1 MSIVPG
7 ERIIELV
14 LEIVLEAMK
23 GQSPE
28 QREKMW
34 GRYIEDSE
42 KWREFW
48 AKLFGSKEK
57 TDAPS

>member
-1 MSIVPG
+1 MLPG
-7 ERIIELV
+7 EHIIELV

-34 GRYIEDSE
+34 GRYIEDSD
-42 KWREFW
+42 KWRAFW
-48 AKLFGSKEK
+48 EKLFGSKPP
-57 TDAPS
+57 TPTQG